1 MTTSN
6 DPDVIRAQIEATRAG
21 LSNDVNE
28 LGEKVSPAQIAKRQR
43 DKVVGGVMGVKNHIM
58 GAADNAKGSTGDVV
72 SSVGDA
78 VSGAPGTV
86 ARQTKG
92 SPLAAG
98 LIAFGAGMLLS
109 GLIPAS
115 RPEAKAAA
123 ALKEQAQPLVD
134 QLTSTAKEAAGN
146 LQEPAQQ
153 ALESVKSTATDAVD
167 TVKDEGSSAAGDV
180 KDQAQDAKETVQQ
193 HASNS

>member
-1 MTTSN
+1 MSN

-21 LSNDVNE
+21 LSSDVNE

-43 DKVVGGVMGVKNHIM
+43 DKVKGGVTAVKDHIM
-58 GAADNAKGSTGDVV
+58 GAADTAKSSGGGAM

-78 VSGAPGTV
+78 VSDAPGKV
-86 ARQTKG
+86 AQQTKG
-92 SPLAAG
+92 SPMAAG

-109 GLIPAS
+109 ALIPAS
-115 RPEAKAAA
+115 RPEAQAAA
-123 ALKEQAQPLVD
+123 AIKDQAQPLVD

-153 ALESVKSTATDAVD
+153 ALESVKSTASDAVD
-167 TVKDEGSSAAGDV
+167 TVKDEGGSAVEDV
-180 KDQAQDAKETVQQ
+180 KGQAQDAKDTVQQ
-193 HASNS
+193 HASDS